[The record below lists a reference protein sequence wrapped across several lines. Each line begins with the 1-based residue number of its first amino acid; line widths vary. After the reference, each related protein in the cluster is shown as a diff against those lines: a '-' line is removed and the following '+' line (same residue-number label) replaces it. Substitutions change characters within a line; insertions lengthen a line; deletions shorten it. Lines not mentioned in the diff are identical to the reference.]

1 MLKQMSHPDN
11 ASTTRSFFHKSAAI
25 SRVIPVV
32 GPAAEYFTGGRV
44 ASMASPRP
52 KLMG

>member
-11 ASTTRSFFHKSAAI
+11 ASTTRSFFHNSAAI

-32 GPAAEYFTGGRV
+32 GPAEDISLAG
-44 ASMASPRP
+44 AARP
-52 KLMG
+52 WHSRQPA